1 MTRYEM
7 MCAVIIS
14 AISVANAETE
24 VMKIEMNDG
33 SMQIVDIAKI
43 KEITF
48 DVKNDDGGDL
58 QGHEAV
64 DLGLSVKWATCNVGA
79 TTPADFGGYY
89 AWGETEEKE
98 AYTRE
103 NYIDPNPNH
112 VDMNLCGTD
121 KDVAHV
127 KWGGSWRMPTYS
139 ELNEL
144 VDHCDWRWTNIDG
157 VNGYQVTGPN
167 GNSIFMPA
175 SGRKCDDPGY
185 GGLSYCNDNGYYR
198 IGDHIGKYT
207 YFINFSSGD
216 VDIDRDYDYR
226 TLGFSVRAVTD

>member
-64 DLGLSVKWATCNVGA
+64 DLGL
-79 TTPADFGGYY
+79 
-89 AWGETEEKE
+89 
-98 AYTRE
+98 
-103 NYIDPNPNH
+103 
-112 VDMNLCGTD
+112 
-121 KDVAHV
+121 
-127 KWGGSWRMPTYS
+127 
-139 ELNEL
+139 
-144 VDHCDWRWTNIDG
+144 
-157 VNGYQVTGPN
+157 
-167 GNSIFMPA
+167 FMPA

>member
-1 MTRYEM
+1 MKKYVM

-89 AWGETEEKE
+89 AWGETEEKK

>member
-1 MTRYEM
+1 
-7 MCAVIIS
+7 
-14 AISVANAETE
+14 
-24 VMKIEMNDG
+24 
-33 SMQIVDIAKI
+33 
-43 KEITF
+43 
-48 DVKNDDGGDL
+48 
-58 QGHEAV
+58 
-64 DLGLSVKWATCNVGA
+64 
-79 TTPADFGGYY
+79 
-89 AWGETEEKE
+89 
-98 AYTRE
+98 
-103 NYIDPNPNH
+103 
-112 VDMNLCGTD
+112 MNLCGTD

-127 KWGGSWRMPTYS
+127 KWGGSWRMPTYA

-175 SGRKCDDPGY
+175 SGRKCDDTGY

-216 VDIDRDYDYR
+216 VDIDRDDDYR